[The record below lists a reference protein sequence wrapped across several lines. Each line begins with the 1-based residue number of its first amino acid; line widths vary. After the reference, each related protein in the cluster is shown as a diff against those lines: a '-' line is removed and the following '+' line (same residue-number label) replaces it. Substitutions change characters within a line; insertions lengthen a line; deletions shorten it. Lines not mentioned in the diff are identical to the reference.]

1 MDIVE
6 GELNLHAHYNGW
18 TQHQLEAAQD
28 YLRALHSDPN
38 ATPPPTKVLSINK
51 ANVVKTLMERY
62 AGVS

>member
-6 GELNLHAHYNGW
+6 GELNHHANYNGW
-18 TQHQLEAAQD
+18 TQHELEAAQD

-38 ATPPPTKVLSINK
+38 AAPPPIKVLSTNK
-51 ANVVKTLMERY
+51 ASVVTTLMDRY